1 MTNILSDMIAGAGIS
16 KIYDINHKGVLK
28 YKTVNNQYT
37 VEQKEKMRLAAL
49 LEMFN
54 SGFDLFCALMF
65 VVLGI
70 I

>member
-1 MTNILSDMIAGAGIS
+1 
-16 KIYDINHKGVLK
+16 
-28 YKTVNNQYT
+28 
-37 VEQKEKMRLAAL
+37 MRLAAL

-70 I
+70 ILVQQKFATIGFDLFCALMFVVLGII